1 MSINL
6 NDLTLIYPEHLCLDI
21 SIQEQEAAWKQ
32 TMQEPYSN
40 TAARWNAYLNHL
52 SLNNF
57 LTGLQEDPN
66 LQVIPRLYFQKAEL
80 PSIWEV
86 VNGSMLT
93 LGEIRLVL
101 IPSDKSYLPEF
112 RIPQEWID
120 IPSWSAHYY
129 IAVQLNLEE
138 SWLRILGYANYQQIR
153 KQATYD
159 LMDRTYCLDVEYLI
173 ADLNVMWV
181 AQELFPPNIPEVKS
195 LPTLPKAQAEQLL
208 EQLSKWTFSSPRLN
222 IPFDMWGALLAVDEF
237 RQHLYQRRL
246 EKQKNNQVEASYSVD
261 NNLSLWFQNIFS
273 AAWQNLDSLLLAQ
286 QNTLAAQFRSDFE
299 LNEGYVK
306 RAKLIDLGMQLGD
319 SAVVLLIGL
328 KTEVDGKISLRV
340 QLHPANAETYLIP
353 NLRLILLS
361 QAGTI
366 LQEVTSRNYDHY
378 IQLKRFKSLPG
389 IRFSIQVAL
398 DNVSIKEDFVLEAI
412 DDR

>member
-1 MSINL
+1 MSTNL
-6 NDLTLIYPEHLCLDI
+6 NDLTLIYPENLCLDI
-21 SIQEQEAAWKQ
+21 SIQEQEAAWEQ
-32 TMQEPYSN
+32 TIQEPYSN
-40 TAARWNAYLNHL
+40 TAARWNAYLNRL

-57 LTGLQEDPN
+57 LTGLQEDPD
-66 LQVIPRLYFQKAEL
+66 LQVIPRLCFQKAEL

-86 VNGSMLT
+86 VNGSILT
-93 LGEIRLVL
+93 LGETRLVL
-101 IPSDKSYLPEF
+101 VPSDKSYLPEF

-138 SWLRILGYANYQQIR
+138 CWLRILGYANYQQIQ

-173 ADLNVMWV
+173 ADLNVMWM
-181 AQELFPPNIPEVKS
+181 AQELCPPKIPEVKS
-195 LPTLPKAQAEQLL
+195 LPTLPKAQAKQLL

-222 IPFDMWGALLAVDEF
+222 VPFDIWGALLGVDEF
-237 RQHLYQRRL
+237 RQNLYQRRL
-246 EKQKNNQVEASYSVD
+246 EKQKNNQIEASYSVGS
-261 NNLSLWFQNIFS
+261 NLSLWFQNIFG
-273 AAWQNLDSLLLAQ
+273 AGWQNLDSLLLTQ
-286 QNTLAAQFRSDFE
+286 QNTLAAQFRNDFE

-340 QLHPANAETYLIP
+340 QLHPANTETYLIP

-361 QAGTI
+361 QTGTI

-378 IQLKRFKSLPG
+378 IQLKRFKSPPG

-412 DDR
+412 DD